1 MSPFTFFES
10 LIDSTN
16 EALELEKTII
26 SKHCG
31 MLGTVC
37 FYTVRSRISNNI
49 MFEFVITESK
59 HYVCWMRHRSIRI
72 NRTPDFVGVNLN
84 CVRGPVNIEK
94 LTFRNRIDMI
104 SNVFKAILDWG
115 FTHLGYYM
123 YPDEVIEEFTSSTEK
138 RGA

>member
-1 MSPFTFFES
+1 MRSPFTFFES
-10 LIDSTN
+10 LINSA
-16 EALELEKTII
+16 ESLELEKEII

-37 FYTVRSRISNNI
+37 YYTVRSRISNTI
-49 MFEFVITESK
+49 LFEFVITESK
-59 HYVCWMRHRSIRI
+59 HYVCWIRRRSVCID
-72 NRTPDFVGVNLN
+72 RTPDFVGIAIN

-94 LTFRNRIDMI
+94 VVYRNRISEVNRI
-104 SNVFKAILDWG
+104 FKEILDGG